1 MHVFLTGDRQIGKSR
16 ALNGALDLIGMPVY
30 GFRTRFL
37 TRERGSSSL
46 YMTPANNPEELSESA
61 MVACLQDGKM
71 RPLTERFD
79 TLGAALLREARRH
92 PEGVIL
98 MDECGHL
105 EKNAQV
111 FQNEIQACLD
121 GDIPVLGVLR
131 RDQPWHDFIKR
142 HPKVL
147 VLTVDE
153 QNRVDM
159 AERVAALIRQ
169 NEGGNP

>member
-16 ALNGALDLIGMPVY
+16 ALNGALAQLNLPVY

-46 YMTPANNPEELSESA
+46 YMAPANEPENFDASMMAAELAE
-61 MVACLQDGKM
+61 GRM

-79 TLGAALLREARRH
+79 AWGVQLLTEARRH

-98 MDECGHL
+98 MDEVGHL
-105 EKNAQV
+105 EKRALL
-111 FQNEIQACLD
+111 FQAAIRDCLD

-131 RDQPWHDFIKR
+131 KDQPWHDFIKS
-142 HPKVL
+142 HPKVC
-147 VLTVDE
+147 VITVTE
-153 QNRVDM
+153 ENRGGM
-159 AERVAALIRQ
+159 ADRVAAIIR
-169 NEGGNP
+169 EDAP

>member
-1 MHVFLTGDRQIGKSR
+1 MHVFLTGDRQVGKSR
-16 ALNGALDLIGMPVY
+16 ALNGALALLDRPVY

-46 YMTPANNPEELSESA
+46 YMTPANNPEQICKAA
-61 MVACLQDGKM
+61 MVAELAEGKM
-71 RPLTERFD
+71 RPLPQRFD
-79 TLGAALLREARRH
+79 ALGGELLREARRH

-105 EKNAQV
+105 EKNALA
-111 FQNEIQACLD
+111 FQAEIKACLD

-131 RDQPWHDFIKR
+131 KDQPWHDFIKR

-147 VLTVDE
+147 VITVDE
-153 QNRVDM
+153 NNRADM
-159 AERVAALIRQ
+159 ARRVAALIRGEEQ
-169 NEGGNP
+169 SI